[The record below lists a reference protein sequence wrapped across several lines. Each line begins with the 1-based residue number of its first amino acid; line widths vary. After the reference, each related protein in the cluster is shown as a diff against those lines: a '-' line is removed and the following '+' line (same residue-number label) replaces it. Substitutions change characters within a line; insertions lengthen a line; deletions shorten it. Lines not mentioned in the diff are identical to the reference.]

1 MHSAPSRQR
10 SAVATMQTDHNSCPA
25 QIKERHPRYQHLRRF
40 CNGNAVRLSQRAA
53 EESPY
58 QCAFSSTPKVSHIA
72 SAIEFACVIF
82 PIPSDTRTKA
92 PGKYSQHLCQFFLW
106 KGSRQRYHRTTA
118 VGPVFLLHPVLH
130 RKKALRKFQ
139 CKPDHR
145 CQHHP
150 HQCSRTAKCHRR
162 GNAHDIACPD
172 LCCQFR
178 HQRCERRNTCFCWF
192 PGAPRSAAK
201 RCPKCKPDG
210 EPQRTSVLSDPSEN
224 ACPKQ
229 KRSGGPRR
237 FLSLPF

>member
-1 MHSAPSRQR
+1 
-10 SAVATMQTDHNSCPA
+10 MQTDHNSCPA
-25 QIKERHPRYQHLRRF
+25 QIKKCHTRYQYLRRF
-40 CNGNAVRLSQRAA
+40 CNGTQSACHNEQQKNRQ
-53 EESPY
+53 Y
-58 QCAFSSTPKVSHIA
+58 QCAFFSFHAKGILHRQRNRVRLRHISHSERYQNGTPGK
-72 SAIEFACVIF
+72 
-82 PIPSDTRTKA
+82 
-92 PGKYSQHLCQFFLW
+92 KYSQHLCQFFLW

-201 RCPKCKPDG
+201 RCPKCKNQTANR
-210 EPQRTSVLSDPSEN
+210 QRTKLDHQKN

-229 KRSGGPRR
+229 QKKKRRPPGDFIRL
-237 FLSLPF
+237 F